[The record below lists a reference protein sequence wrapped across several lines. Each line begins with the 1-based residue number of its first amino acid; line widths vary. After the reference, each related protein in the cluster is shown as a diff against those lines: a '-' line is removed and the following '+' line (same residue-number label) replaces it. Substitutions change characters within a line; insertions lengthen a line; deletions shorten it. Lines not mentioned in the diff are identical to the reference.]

1 MCGTLQKH
9 VQNITSRQLLSSAIR
24 NKWTDIP
31 IDYIQ
36 DLYKSISKRRI
47 QDLYKSISKRRK
59 QVIKAEGKWIY
70 FLSILLQRF
79 EIPGVVHLKLAAIL
93 KLSSLLV

>member
-1 MCGTLQKH
+1 MCGILQKH

-31 IDYIQ
+31 IDY
-36 DLYKSISKRRI
+36 I